1 MATTEKQP
9 AKSEKKESKK
19 KEEEEEQL
27 PCPIRYFTCITRIA
41 AAIVII
47 ALWVCVVVVVRN
59 TRDYFWNYHYWKL
72 YLIMAAV
79 VVTIMEIIL
88 MPLACLCKFVLCRF
102 ICEPLAEGWVNS
114 IMYAFLAIPLFG
126 MGYNAIISISAG
138 LLIAALAAVYSIK
151 VLADFSKC
159 CPVCCPC
166 LMVGGSKKS
175 SSDVEAPPPATP
187 LSPLKQSAD
196 GAGSYESHGSSTQP

>member
-1 MATTEKQP
+1 MATSEEQA
-9 AKSEKKESKK
+9 AKSEKKESK
-19 KEEEEEQL
+19 EEEEQL

-47 ALWVCVVVVVRN
+47 ALWACVVVMVRR
-59 TRDYFWNYHYWKL
+59 TQDYFWNYHYWKL

-79 VVTIMEIIL
+79 VVTVMEIIM
-88 MPLACLCKFVLCRF
+88 MPLACICKFVLCRF

-114 IMYAFLAIPLFG
+114 IMYACLAIPLFG
-126 MGYNAIISISAG
+126 MGYNQIMSIGAG

-166 LMVGGSKKS
+166 LMVGGKKS
-175 SSDVEAPPPATP
+175 SSDVEAPPQPTP

-196 GAGSYESHGSSTQP
+196 GAGSYDSQGSSIQP